1 MNVFDAI
8 TSRVAVKRFEPKLVD
23 DKLIGVILYMGTH
36 APSAGNVQPWE
47 FIVVKD
53 EDTKKKLFEAALK
66 QDQVKN
72 APVDIVVCA
81 DLKRASLKYQER
93 GEFVYSIQDTAG
105 VITIMMIT
113 ANALGLGSDWVRAFD
128 EEAIKDILGL
138 PKELRPVG
146 IISIGYPKEKPDKE
160 KLIPFERLVWF
171 DRYKQ
176 KYHISEFFQPGP
188 KQEVFKPIGDQII
201 EAIKK
206 YRKKD

>member
-1 MNVFDAI
+1 MNLFDAI
-8 TSRVAVKRFEPKLVD
+8 TSRLSVRKFKPDLVD
-23 DKLIGVILYMGTH
+23 DKLIGVILYMATH

-66 QDQVKN
+66 QEPVRD

-81 DLKRASLKYQER
+81 DLKKASLKYQER

-105 VITIMMIT
+105 AMTIMMIT
-113 ANALGLGSDWVRAFD
+113 ANALGLGSYWVRAMD
-128 EEAIKDILGL
+128 EDAVKDVVNL

-146 IISIGYPKEKPDKE
+146 IVSIGYPKELPEKE
-160 KLIPFERLVWF
+160 KLISIERLTWF
-171 DRYKQ
+171 DQYKQ
-176 KYHISEFFQPGP
+176 KYHISEFFQPGS

-201 EAIKK
+201 EVIKK
-206 YRKKD
+206 YRKKN